1 MAFFGIVPPATP
13 PGQHARDGAVIPA
26 GSAQTK
32 KEPSALKKQ
41 LNKLSMRERIMLVC
55 LVAAALIGAVAFFV
69 VLPAVEAMQS
79 IRVEIEDLEVQKS
92 EIRVEPDLT
101 PQYREQLEA
110 AIKDYESYQQFYYP
124 FMDPETIDR
133 TVTNLLLDSCLV
145 PIRLSMSPITAAEL
159 PPYATRTLVPK
170 PVPIAED
177 LLTGENA
184 NGTAQT
190 GSNDG
195 SNDGSNPSGNGTGTA
210 GTSGTAGGSEGGGG
224 GATDEASGQADPL
237 ASNAEGTG
245 EGEEGATDEG
255 GLVVGSSIYCYT
267 VDVEAKGWMTNLF
280 TFLAATRDIIAMEV
294 VSYSYDPPP
303 QEPLVNAG
311 QDVNTQNTTSNE
323 PEGGTIILRI
333 KLYVFVDG
341 GVTSTDE
348 E

>member
-26 GSAQTK
+26 GSSQTK

-41 LNKLSMRERIMLVC
+41 INKLSMRERVMLVS
-55 LVAAALIGAVAFFV
+55 LVAVALIGAVAFFV
-69 VLPAVEAMQS
+69 VLPAIEAMQS

-133 TVTNLLLDSCLV
+133 TVTNMLLDSLLV

-170 PVPIAED
+170 PVPVVED
-177 LLTGENA
+177 LLTGDNA
-184 NGTAQT
+184 NGAV
-190 GSNDG
+190 
-195 SNDGSNPSGNGTGTA
+195 DGSNPQDNDVSATDESAGNGS
-210 GTSGTAGGSEGGGG
+210 SG
-224 GATDEASGQADPL
+224 EASGQADPL
-237 ASNAEGTG
+237 APDAEAAG
-245 EGEEGATDEG
+245 EAEEGAADEG

-267 VDVEAKGWMTNLF
+267 VDVEARGWMADLF
-280 TFLAATRDIIAMEV
+280 TFLASARDIVAMEV
-294 VSYSYDPPP
+294 VSYSYEPPP
-303 QEPLVNAG
+303 PETPINAG
-311 QDVNTQNTTSNE
+311 QDVNMQNTTSNE

-341 GVTSTDE
+341 GVTSADE

>member
-1 MAFFGIVPPATP
+1 V
-13 PGQHARDGAVIPA
+13 
-26 GSAQTK
+26 K

-41 LNKLSMRERIMLVC
+41 LKKLSMRERVMIVS
-55 LVAAALIGAVAFFV
+55 LVALALIGAVAFFV
-69 VLPAVEAMQS
+69 ILPAIEAMQN
-79 IRVEIEDLEVQKS
+79 IKVEIEDLEVQKS

-110 AIKDYESYQQFYYP
+110 ATRDYESYQQFYYP

-133 TVTNLLLDSCLV
+133 TVTNLLLDNQLV

-177 LLTGENA
+177 VLTEDNT

-190 GSNDG
+190 GSNNGSSDG
-195 SNDGSNPSGNGTGTA
+195 SNSQGDGTGSSGTA
-210 GTSGTAGGSEGGGG
+210 GTAGENEGSASDETSGR
-224 GATDEASGQADPL
+224 ADQL
-237 ASNAEGTG
+237 ASNAEAAG
-245 EGEEGATDEG
+245 EAEDGAMDEG

-267 VDVEAKGWMTNLF
+267 IDVEAKGWMTYLF
-280 TFLAATRDIIAMEV
+280 NFLAATRDIVAMEV

-303 QEPLVNAG
+303 PESLVNTG
-311 QDVNTQNTTSNE
+311 QDVNMQDTTSNE
-323 PEGGTIILRI
+323 PEGGTIILRV

-341 GVTSTDE
+341 GVTSADE
-348 E
+348 D